1 MCRQIEKAFVE
12 LDLSAHGMVQD
23 SGFLVVNQHLFGN
36 ATEVAEAADEPL
48 VGVLSVKA
56 VGGPGVK
63 AARVAELIDDEVD
76 LGRLAGQGGT
86 DLAPVTLQLHS
97 RVGFEAHGGAA
108 RTQGALGCDVG
119 AQDGDAAVIA
129 LGFNLA
135 ENDDCIPDALGQQ
148 PIDRWLERVQLAR
161 ARLGSGDRRPTTFE
175 GTRDGLGMDAEFGGD
190 IGQIDAAL
198 GQGLNDHEVLL
209 SKHEMPPCPNRT
221 GDILAGEQGTF

>member
-56 VGGPGVK
+56 VSRPDVK

-76 LGRLAGQGGT
+76 LVGWPARVV
-86 DLAPVTLQLHS
+86 PIRPSHLQLHS

-108 RTQGALGCDVG
+108 RTQGALG
-119 AQDGDAAVIA
+119 
-129 LGFNLA
+129 
-135 ENDDCIPDALGQQ
+135 
-148 PIDRWLERVQLAR
+148 
-161 ARLGSGDRRPTTFE
+161 
-175 GTRDGLGMDAEFGGD
+175 
-190 IGQIDAAL
+190 
-198 GQGLNDHEVLL
+198 
-209 SKHEMPPCPNRT
+209 
-221 GDILAGEQGTF
+221 